1 MNSEIPIGTL
11 YSSERLTLKLVTN
24 SNFETSYDV
33 YQKSSNHVIGEV
45 KIMRMINQ
53 IWYRIDSRFC
63 NRGYATEAVT
73 KVLEITDNK
82 DELYLDIRKTNRAS
96 IRVAQKL
103 GFILSSSDETHY
115 QFRLPQKPN
124 NAI

>member
-1 MNSEIPIGTL
+1 MSSEIPIGTL
-11 YSSERLTLKLVTN
+11 YSSERLTLKLVTD

-33 YQKSSNHVIGEV
+33 YQKSSNRVIGEV

-103 GFILSSSDETHY
+103 GFILSNSDSTHY